1 MPNFS
6 NEIMIAGQLYPLED
20 ESIRVV
26 GFWNNVEWGF
36 HDTGGSAAP
45 SPGQVIPGLGA
56 PAPVESSE
64 PSRPPTR
71 ARHMRD
77 VPTPGNLE
85 ANLDALRDQ
94 IRQVVIHHDATYSSA
109 SCFRVLKARNL
120 SSHFMVNHDGNLIQ
134 GLDVW
139 WEAWHCRAFNPT
151 SIGVDMNNVA
161 SIEGH
166 QNIVD
171 DPLFGGSVDYTTREI
186 VSGRCGGSRPKDSFA
201 YNEVQFSTLCHL
213 LKIFHEVLGLPL
225 IYPQSPNGGGVLETR
240 MSDPMNFRGFFG
252 HFHNQAGKWDP
263 GPGFEWDKVIE
274 CLHGKSNHW
283 PVDFGVP
290 ALREL
295 RSQEAVEAA
304 TDVFYQ
310 NNEEGP
316 GGGTYPVGLNQQ
328 WHDGIHIFAESGTP
342 VRAVADGKILLT
354 RNGPNFPVGSPNFVL
369 VQHDMMRERVT
380 ITPDGESEVTEENLR
395 WYSLYMHL
403 ERMDHEEVPADAS
416 PDSEEEV
423 DGEEDTP
430 DEQPVDEGEARFVP
444 VWYRRLVAMAR
455 QYKGSPLQAGPD
467 YTMWD
472 VTEDAE
478 AFYDRAKA
486 LLRVQEY
493 RHAYQ
498 CIEDGNPF
506 RWAINPDED
515 DGVPVNA
522 GEIIGYVGDYGVLEG
537 ETVQKRSMFQLQIM
551 SKMPIFDDTRFDTE
565 TWTRVQADLSG
576 NDLVS
581 VDDIIYPILGG
592 EDVVDEM
599 GEITRRDM
607 GRGRVIAPTEIRD
620 FFRSGIVQRQRFRRI
635 IAYHLSEWDEAND
648 DSLTADSPVLWPW
661 QTNNEFTVWRSHHVG
676 FKWLTA
682 EIRPLLGMEG
692 PEPVYTYH
700 PIYLLGWWA
709 LNFGRSIGQAFDGL
723 SAEELA
729 AAVAAEEGVP
739 DLREPGADFNISI
752 EEIDDFQIS
761 YPDFDD
767 ISPGEWT
774 PDERFSDPF
783 DRR

>member
-1 MPNFS
+1 MANFS
-6 NEIMIAGQLYPLED
+6 NEIMIAGQLYPIGD
-20 ESIRVV
+20 ESIQVV

-36 HDTGGSAAP
+36 HNTGGSVAP
-45 SPGQVIPGLGA
+45 APGMAIPGLEI
-56 PAPVESSE
+56 PVPEE
-64 PSRPPTR
+64 PSGSSRPPSR
-71 ARHMRD
+71 NRSMRD
-77 VPTPGNLE
+77 EPNPANFE
-85 ANLDALRDQ
+85 ANAEAMRNQ
-94 IRQVVIHHDATYSSA
+94 IRQVVIHHDAAYTSA
-109 SCFRVLKARNL
+109 SCFRVLRAREL
-120 SSHFMVNHDGNLIQ
+120 STHFMVNHDGNLIQ

-139 WEAWHCRAFNPT
+139 WKAYHCREFNPT

-166 QNIVD
+166 QTTVS
-171 DPLFGGSVDYTTREI
+171 DPLFGTTADYATREI
-186 VSGRCGGSRPKDSFA
+186 VEGRCGGSRPKMSFA
-201 YNEVQFSTLCHL
+201 YNEVQFNTLCHL
-213 LKIFHEVLGLPL
+213 LKIFHEVFDLPL

-240 MSDPMNFRGFFG
+240 LSDPMSFRGFFG

-263 GPGFEWDKVIE
+263 GPGFDWDKVIE

-295 RSQEAVEAA
+295 RTEEAVEAA
-304 TDVFYQ
+304 TDVFFQ

-316 GGGTYPVGLNQQ
+316 GGGTYPIGLNQQ
-328 WHDGIHIFAESGTP
+328 WHDGIHIFGEAGTP

-369 VQHDMMRERVT
+369 LQHDMVRERL
-380 ITPDGESEVTEENLR
+380 IIKPDGESEAIEENLR

-403 ERMDHEEVPADAS
+403 ERMDHEEVPAGAS
-416 PDSEEEV
+416 PEGEQETEGEEEV
-423 DGEEDTP
+423 P
-430 DEQPVDEGEARFVP
+430 DEEPVDRGEARFVP
-444 VWYRRLVAMAR
+444 AWYRRLVALAR
-455 QYKGSPLQAGPD
+455 QYKQGPLQPGPD
-467 YTMWD
+467 WTMAD
-472 VTEDAE
+472 VREDPDG
-478 AFYDRAKA
+478 FYDRAKA

-498 CIEDGNPF
+498 CVEDGNPF
-506 RWAINPDED
+506 KWVVNPEEDE
-515 DGVPVNA
+515 GVPVNA

-537 ETVQKRSMFQLQIM
+537 ESVHKRSLFQLQIM
-551 SKMPIFDDTRFDTE
+551 SKAPIFDDTRFDTE

-576 NDLVS
+576 NDLVA

-592 EDVVDEM
+592 EDAVAEA

-607 GRGRVIAPTEIRD
+607 GRGRVIAPTEIRN
-620 FFRSGIVQRQRFRRI
+620 FFRSGVVQRARFRRM

-661 QTNNEFTVWRSHHVG
+661 QTDNEFTVWRSHHVG
-676 FKWLTA
+676 FKWLTS

-692 PEPVYTYH
+692 PEPIYTYH

-729 AAVAAEEGVP
+729 VAVAEFEQTP
-739 DLREPGADFNISI
+739 DLREPGAEHNISI
-752 EEIDDFQIS
+752 EEIDDFRIR

-767 ISPGEWT
+767 ISQGEWT
-774 PDERFSDPF
+774 PSEQLIDPF